1 MTRLAALAAVCTA
14 QEVRAAG
21 QPPAIPEQLPVVTR
35 VRSEDPALS
44 ALVSEASRRSISFRR
59 LVTAIEATDGLVY
72 VESGH
77 CSHDGLAC
85 LPLSVTLAGPYRLLH
100 IVIDRR
106 SQNDEEV
113 MASIGHELQHAI
125 ELLGERR
132 IKSGAAIY
140 HFYRGSGRGYMIG
153 DAFET
158 NAAIAAGDA
167 VRTEVNKNRTCASPP
182 GR

>member
-1 MTRLAALAAVCTA
+1 MMKLAALAAACTA
-14 QEVRAAG
+14 QEIRAAG
-21 QPPAIPEQLPVVTR
+21 QPCTIPERLPIVTR

-59 LVTAIEATDGLVY
+59 LVTTIEATDGLVY
-72 VESGH
+72 VEWGH
-77 CSHDGLAC
+77 CSHEGRAC

-100 IVIDRR
+100 IVVDRR
-106 SQNDEEV
+106 SQDEEV

-125 ELLGERR
+125 EILSERR
-132 IKSGAAIY
+132 IRSGAAIY
-140 HFYRGSGRGYMIG
+140 HFYRGSSRGYMIG

-158 NAAIAAGDA
+158 NAAIAAGNA